1 MNGAGKPLFMKT
13 YGKLNRK
20 LEAWISPD
28 NRKQIFASNSSS
40 DQSIAAPS
48 SPKPPAKRGRKR
60 STADGSKATRPA
72 KTKAL
77 SCLRE
82 KDSDEENIF
91 IVPPPPHTQ
100 TQQRTNNTARKP
112 LLRRA
117 GRKARRTVSSSESD
131 GETTTSR
138 RPNPKRSTAARD
150 ETHTHPTPGKFVT
163 HRRGATTAKHKVSKR
178 KLGVLLSLNSSDDF
192 IQGGRE
198 EGGVVQ
204 RSFPRRAKHGRR
216 RALANADPGNSGVTN
231 SNGFLRDISLN
242 ESPER
247 SVGPCHR
254 KPLFSSTPSSRPL
267 PPSLLHPPVSP
278 SASDIISLSTTHEED
293 PLRPSPSASL
303 TEPRPGLRR
312 LSSLGQAAGRP
323 EVGNREEPTPRG
335 STSLRS
341 NRSRNGGSA
350 IQDGGGEQMSPELF
364 SAVASEQ
371 TGPDRAGEE
380 TEGGSHFVSAT
391 VGQDWLAEVAKE
403 RCLTR
408 CCVVRLARV
417 DKPHGDTT
425 YSSCVDHT
433 RSHNNGRL
441 TSGQS
446 IDQSVIGDPSR
457 DHTGSVNDGLSI
469 DRAVN
474 NGGRSLS
481 RIVSISRTSEEPV
494 RVKRRCL
501 ATHCE
506 VQLERLIV
514 TPPHRETSLTVT
526 PPHRETSLIVTPPH
540 RETSLA
546 VTPPHRETSLTVTP
560 PHRETSLTVTPPHR
574 ETSLTVTPPHRETS
588 LTVTPPHRGTSLTV
602 TPPHRGTSLTVTRPH
617 RGTSLIVTRPHRG
630 TSLTVTRPHRG
641 TSLIVTPP
649 HRGTSLIVTRPHRGT
664 SLTVTRPHRGTSL
677 IVTRPH
683 RGTSLIVTRPHR
695 GTSLTVTRPHRETS
709 LTVTPPHRE
718 TSLTVTPPHRET
730 SLTVTQPHRE
740 TSLTVTPP
748 HREERVPKETDSLVP
763 KECVPKDSLV
773 PKECVPKDSLV
784 PKECVPKDSLVP
796 KENVPKD
803 SLVPKENVPKD
814 SLVPKENVP
823 KDSLVPKEDVPKDSL
838 VPKENVPKDSLV
850 PKENVP
856 KDSLVPKERVPKE
869 KDSLVLKERVPKEK
883 DSLVLKE
890 NVPKDSLVPKERV
903 PKEKD
908 SLVLKENVP
917 KDSLVLKERVPKEKD
932 SLVLKERVP
941 KEKDSLVLKERVPK
955 EKDSLVLKERVP
967 KEKDSLVLKERVP
980 KEKDSLVL
988 KERVPKEK
996 DSLVLKERVPK
1007 DVPNRRKMGGV
1018 PKERKRRS
1026 VSQERPATSRKAC
1039 VSGVSVSRWG
1049 RRDGAPNSRAAPPP
1063 GRAGDCSI
1071 TELLSAQHTH
1081 RVSSLSD
1088 SVVLGTPVR
1097 GNRVHLSSLL
1107 VNLTPETHTW
1117 SRLKAALSLHRKTK
1131 TFLTPKRSRYPL
1143 SSPEAALGAEL
1154 EAELGDVSQKL
1165 FCTPRRTPRPPNLRS
1180 QIRGSTLLSVYSLG
1194 GELSDDQKVYSECN
1208 QTGPLGFQDCLP
1220 AARMK
1225 LCRKIG
1231 EGTFGE
1237 VFSTTNAS
1245 GDVVA
1250 LKIIPVEG
1258 CDQVNGEDQK
1268 TFGEIL
1274 HEIIISKELSRL
1286 KEKKHNQTTGF
1297 IGLKDLHCV
1306 QGCYPPGLLKAW
1318 DSFNTQR
1325 GSENDRPDFFSEEQM
1340 FLILEFEFGGSDL
1353 ENSNGQLASVLVA
1366 KSILHQVTAALAV
1379 AEQELCFEHRDLHW
1393 GNVLVQSTKE
1403 KEGSFLLNGTN
1414 HSLETRGV
1422 SVRIIDYSL
1431 SRLEIDGLTV
1441 SCDISE
1447 DEELFQGNGD
1457 YQFDIYR
1464 LMRQENSNMWSDYHP
1479 FSNVLWLHYLCSK
1492 LLTMTYKGRG
1502 VRGVKQAR
1510 VDLQRFHGDVL
1521 TFRSASDVLY
1531 NCGLFQ

>member
-60 STADGSKATRPA
+60 STADGSRATRPA

-163 HRRGATTAKHKVSKR
+163 HRRGATAAKHKVSKR

-526 PPHRETSLIVTPPH
+526 PPHRETSLTVTPPH
-540 RETSLA
+540 RETSLT
-546 VTPPHRETSLTVTP
+546 VTRPHRETSLTVTP
-560 PHRETSLTVTPPHR
+560 PHRE
-574 ETSLTVTPPHRETS
+574 
-588 LTVTPPHRGTSLTV
+588 
-602 TPPHRGTSLTVTRPH
+602 
-617 RGTSLIVTRPHRG
+617 
-630 TSLTVTRPHRG
+630 
-641 TSLIVTPP
+641 
-649 HRGTSLIVTRPHRGT
+649 
-664 SLTVTRPHRGTSL
+664 
-677 IVTRPH
+677 
-683 RGTSLIVTRPHR
+683 
-695 GTSLTVTRPHRETS
+695 TSLTVTRPHRETS

-730 SLTVTQPHRE
+730 SLTVT
-740 TSLTVTPP
+740 PP
-748 HREERVPKETDSLVP
+748 HRGTASSGDCIDLTRSDGDHRLKSDRYSDHNIRSDNGTADDHAHS
-763 KECVPKDSLV
+763 
-773 PKECVPKDSLV
+773 
-784 PKECVPKDSLVP
+784 
-796 KENVPKD
+796 ENVPKD
-803 SLVPKENVPKD
+803 SLVPKEDVPKD
-814 SLVPKENVP
+814 SLVPKEDVPKDSLVPKEDVP

-856 KDSLVPKERVPKE
+856 KDSLVPKDHVPKDSLVPKDHVPKDSLVPKDHVPKDSLVPKEDVPKE

-883 DSLVLKE
+883 DSLVPKE
-890 NVPKDSLVPKERV
+890 NVPKDSLA
-903 PKEKD
+903 
-908 SLVLKENVP
+908 
-917 KDSLVLKERVPKEKD
+917 
-932 SLVLKERVP
+932 
-941 KEKDSLVLKERVPK
+941 
-955 EKDSLVLKERVP
+955 
-967 KEKDSLVLKERVP
+967 LKERVP

-1018 PKERKRRS
+1018 PKERVPKDVPNRRKMGGVPKERKRRS

-1049 RRDGAPNSRAAPPP
+1049 KRDGAPNSRAAPPP

-1081 RVSSLSD
+1081 RVPSLSD

-1131 TFLTPKRSRYPL
+1131 TFLTPKRSRYLL
-1143 SSPEAALGAEL
+1143 SSPEAEL

-1165 FCTPRRTPRPPNLRS
+1165 FCTPRPPNPRS

-1245 GDVVA
+1245 GNVVA

-1340 FLILEFEFGGSDL
+1340 FLILEFEFGGRDL